1 MTNKANH
8 IANDLNKDYPERQ
21 ESYLKTDRSGGL
33 RTQGVFKSKADDFPL
48 ISVVTVVLNNAR
60 YLENTI
66 QSVINQTYKNI
77 EFIVIDGGSTDDKT
91 LDIIKSNE
99 KYIDYWISEPDKGI
113 YDAMNK
119 GARIARGNY
128 IHFLNA
134 DDSFFDS
141 ELIKHMVSIILK
153 TEPHIIFGDVFMFN
167 RAKKFGYIR
176 SSNVNKLYF
185 LFKGIPQQAFFV
197 KKELLDQLGNFDS
210 TFKIV
215 SDLDF
220 LLKALAIPGIKV
232 KYVDSYPVVVFNI
245 GGASSNM
252 NLLMKERN
260 IIIKRHY
267 GKLTRLVF
275 TNSLFSKLICN
286 NELRHKENW
295 FVKLITKINTKWLI
309 KK

>member
-1 MTNKANH
+1 MTIKTNH
-8 IANDLNKDYPERQ
+8 IANDLKNDK
-21 ESYLKTDRSGGL
+21 SGGL

-48 ISVVTVVLNNAR
+48 ISVVTVVLNNAL

-66 QSVINQTYKNI
+66 QSVLNQTYKNI
-77 EFIVIDGGSTDDKT
+77 EFIIIDGGSTDEKT

-99 KYIDYWISEPDKGI
+99 KKIDYWVSEPDKGI

-119 GARIARGNY
+119 GARLARGNY

-141 ELIKHMVSIILK
+141 ELIEHLASIIIK
-153 TEPHIIFGDVFMFN
+153 TEPHIIFGDAFMFN

-185 LFKGIPQQAFFV
+185 LFKGIPQQAFLV
-197 KKELLDQLGNFDS
+197 KKELLDQLDYFDS

-220 LLKALAIPGIKV
+220 LLKALAIPTIKV
-232 KYVDSYPVVVFNI
+232 KYLDSYPIVVFNI

-252 NLLMKERN
+252 NVLKKERD

-267 GKLTRLVF
+267 GKLSRFVF
-275 TNSLFSKLICN
+275 ANSFFSKLICN

-295 FVKLITKINTKWLI
+295 FIKLLTKTNPKWLI
-309 KK
+309 K